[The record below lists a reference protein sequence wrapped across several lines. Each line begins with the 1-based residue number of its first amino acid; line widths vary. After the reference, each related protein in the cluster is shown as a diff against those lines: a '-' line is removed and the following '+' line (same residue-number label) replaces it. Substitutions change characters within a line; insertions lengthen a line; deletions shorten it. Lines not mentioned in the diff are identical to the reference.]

1 MSESLPEHPDLDQ
14 LRRQAKELRDAA
26 RSGDPRALDRFARHH
41 PTPPQTEVTL
51 AAAQLVVARE
61 LGFAS
66 WPRLK
71 AAVDAEQSTQ
81 ERVSAFVAASTDGRM
96 RQAADIVRDD
106 PRIARRDLRAASVL
120 GDAEAA
126 RDTLTV
132 DATTAVAI
140 DDERGW
146 PPLLYACYSRWHHI
160 DATRVSG
167 LAKVVR
173 LLLDAGANPNTNDGG
188 RQRYRS
194 ALKGS
199 VEVNNPDIAEILLD
213 RGAHPDPGQPI
224 AEAIGHGD
232 HRCLQLLL
240 AHGARV
246 ERTWALGAAVYNDN
260 AVAMSILLDALSG
273 SGLDV
278 VGQATGALLDAAT
291 NASLP
296 VVGALLD
303 AGADPNV
310 ADDDGMSALR
320 LAIRAGKDDMAIL
333 LRNAGATDDST
344 DVDRFLGACLSGDG
358 ETAERL
364 LAANPDLRNH
374 LTEQDRGAIVDVA
387 AIGPTQTVRL
397 MLDLGFPIDAVKF
410 GSQPLHAAA
419 YRGNTEAVRAL
430 LDAGA
435 DVDTRDARFDG
446 TPLAF
451 ATVGS
456 REQAGKPGDWI
467 GTVKLLI
474 EAGASRVGV
483 WISGKPPSE
492 EVMDVL
498 RSLGI
503 RPERPTEQEPDDE
516 TDIPGSIGTGVL
528 ADVARH
534 LESAYRGRD
543 IELLGS
549 LLHPDVQWTG
559 LCTNKMQVLE
569 WYRGLLAEGTEPT
582 VLSVEVD
589 GDVVILGLDVT
600 RPAEGVRPAPPQRA
614 YQVFTVEDV
623 QIVGIHGYPDRAHA
637 LTRR

>member
-1 MSESLPEHPDLDQ
+1 
-14 LRRQAKELRDAA
+14 
-26 RSGDPRALDRFARHH
+26 
-41 PTPPQTEVTL
+41 
-51 AAAQLVVARE
+51 
-61 LGFAS
+61 
-66 WPRLK
+66 
-71 AAVDAEQSTQ
+71 
-81 ERVSAFVAASTDGRM
+81 
-96 RQAADIVRDD
+96 
-106 PRIARRDLRAASVL
+106 
-120 GDAEAA
+120 
-126 RDTLTV
+126 
-132 DATTAVAI
+132 
-140 DDERGW
+140 
-146 PPLLYACYSRWHHI
+146 
-160 DATRVSG
+160 
-167 LAKVVR
+167 
-173 LLLDAGANPNTNDGG
+173 
-188 RQRYRS
+188 
-194 ALKGS
+194 
-199 VEVNNPDIAEILLD
+199 
-213 RGAHPDPGQPI
+213 
-224 AEAIGHGD
+224 
-232 HRCLQLLL
+232 
-240 AHGARV
+240 
-246 ERTWALGAAVYNDN
+246 
-260 AVAMSILLDALSG
+260 
-273 SGLDV
+273 
-278 VGQATGALLDAAT
+278 
-291 NASLP
+291 
-296 VVGALLD
+296 VGALLD

-516 TDIPGSIGTGVL
+516 SDIPGSIGTGVL

-549 LLHPDVQWTG
+549 LLRPDVQWTG
-559 LCTNKMQVLE
+559 VCTNKMQVLE
-569 WYRGLLAEGTEPT
+569 WYRGLLAERTEPT

-600 RPAEGVRPAPPQRA
+600 RPAEGARPAPPQRA
-614 YQVFTVEDV
+614 YQVFTVEDA
-623 QIVGIHGYPDRAHA
+623 QIVDIHGYPDRAHA